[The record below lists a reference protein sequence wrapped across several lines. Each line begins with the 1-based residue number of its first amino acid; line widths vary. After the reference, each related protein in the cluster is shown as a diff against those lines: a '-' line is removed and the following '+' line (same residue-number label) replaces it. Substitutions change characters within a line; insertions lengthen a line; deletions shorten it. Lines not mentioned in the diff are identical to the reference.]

1 MSTIDVNSLKVADL
15 KKELQTR
22 GLPTSGVKADLQ
34 QRLTEALEKEKAGSA
49 SNGAKKDELDEF
61 DDDIVVETDAPKKE
75 TATNTAE
82 SAADKSKIP
91 PALQRLG
98 LPVKSGDDSESP
110 DAKRRKVEGA
120 SGTSVGK
127 TRLFY

>member
-15 KKELQTR
+15 KKELQSR

-34 QRLTEALEKEKAGSA
+34 QRLTEALEKEKAGA
-49 SNGAKKDELDEF
+49 SNGAKKDDIDEF
-61 DDDIVVETDAPKKE
+61 DDIVVETDAPKKE
-75 TATNTAE
+75 TTTTAE
-82 SAADKSKIP
+82 SASAEKSKIN

-98 LPVKSGDDSESP
+98 IPVKSGDDSDAP

-120 SGTSVGK
+120 SGQSVGR
-127 TRLFY
+127 TTF

>member
-34 QRLTEALEKEKAGSA
+34 QRLTEAIEKEKAGGA
-49 SNGAKKDELDEF
+49 SNDAKKDDIDEF
-61 DDDIVVETDAPKKE
+61 DDIVVETDAPKKE
-75 TATNTAE
+75 ATNTAE
-82 SAADKSKIP
+82 SASADKSKIN

-98 LPVKSGDDSESP
+98 VPVRSGDDSDSP
-110 DAKRRKVEGA
+110 DAKRRKVDGA
-120 SGTSVGK
+120 SGASVGK
-127 TRLFY
+127 